1 MFFDNAHYF
10 EFVARVRARG
20 ITVPIVP
27 GIMPITNYDQI
38 ARFTAQIGATI
49 PAGLRSEL
57 ESRKDEPEAVAE
69 LGVAYAT
76 LQCVELLDN
85 GAPGIHFYTL
95 NKSPATRA
103 VVSAL
108 YAARFKRAEIR

>member
-1 MFFDNAHYF
+1 
-10 EFVARVRARG
+10 
-20 ITVPIVP
+20 
-27 GIMPITNYDQI
+27 MPILVVGSI
-38 ARFTAQIGATI
+38 AIDNLKTQ
-49 PAGLRSEL
+49 L
-57 ESRKDEPEAVAE
+57 EERREEPEAVAE

-76 LQCVELLDN
+76 LQCVELLEN

-108 YAARFKRAEIR
+108 YASRLGLLRVPATTA